1 MDRKIDN
8 QKSQTKLTGYKT
20 TELGPLPQEW
30 KVVMLGEVAEILSGG
45 GAPQGENYF
54 NGDKPF
60 IRVSHI
66 DNEDSIIKYYDLITQ
81 EAVKD
86 YKLKLFPKGTIVF
99 PKSGATIYLEK
110 RAMLPVDA
118 YIVSHLCAVI
128 SNNVNHIQEFLFYA
142 LKSKKMAKEKA
153 EDYPT
158 LNLSE
163 IKEIKIPLP
172 PLPEQRKI
180 AAILSTVQKAIEIE
194 GKLIE
199 RTKELK
205 KSMMH
210 KLFTEGIPRQARNGA
225 RSEKQKITEIGPIP
239 ESWEVV
245 KLGEGDILKSTQYG
259 LSIKG
264 QKKGK
269 YPILRM
275 NNLVDG
281 LVSTSDL
288 QFVNIDEK
296 TFKKFKL
303 EKGDILFN
311 RTNSFEL
318 VGKTSIFT
326 SEGDFVFA
334 SYLIRLKVNS
344 DIIDHFFFNLYF
356 NWDKTQIRLKS
367 LASRGVSQANISA
380 TKLKTFKIPLP
391 TLPEQQAIASILSI
405 IDQKIE
411 HHTTKKQKLEELFRT
426 LLHVLMT
433 ARVRVD
439 KINLDF
445 LNEKKGEI
453 YDNT

>member
-1 MDRKIDN
+1 LFNHFYFIGLFKKIC
-8 QKSQTKLTGYKT
+8 
-20 TELGPLPQEW
+20 
-30 KVVMLGEVAEILSGG
+30 
-45 GAPQGENYF
+45 
-54 NGDKPF
+54 
-60 IRVSHI
+60 
-66 DNEDSIIKYYDLITQ
+66 
-81 EAVKD
+81 
-86 YKLKLFPKGTIVF
+86 
-99 PKSGATIYLEK
+99 K
-110 RAMLPVDA
+110 RA
-118 YIVSHLCAVI
+118 
-128 SNNVNHIQEFLFYA
+128 VNQSSINQA
-142 LKSKKMAKEKA
+142 NLKS
-153 EDYPT
+153 
-158 LNLSE
+158 
-163 IKEIKIPLP
+163 IQIPLP